1 MADIN
6 VYRSRIGTFN
16 YSRRSKNYKFKKFMY
31 CEETGSKEA
40 GQATLI
46 TMKCILKTALI
57 CLLLPNSLFA
67 EPCTS
72 AVPAY
77 PAQSPCWMLP
87 TTAYPQVCS
96 VKLSGQ
102 VWGCSTQPVG
112 LYQTRG
118 KKQSNNFL
126 AKYLNGNIR
135 RGILNLHLNIRSVK
149 NKILFHVNRF
159 F

>member
-16 YSRRSKNYKFKKFMY
+16 YSRRSKNDKFKKFMY
-31 CEETGSKEA
+31 HEETRSKEA

-72 AVPAY
+72 AVPAS
-77 PAQSPCWMLP
+77 PAKLP
-87 TTAYPQVCS
+87 
-96 VKLSGQ
+96 
-102 VWGCSTQPVG
+102 
-112 LYQTRG
+112 
-118 KKQSNNFL
+118 
-126 AKYLNGNIR
+126 
-135 RGILNLHLNIRSVK
+135 
-149 NKILFHVNRF
+149 
-159 F
+159 